1 MTETATTIGYK
12 KSLVTF
18 RLTPN
23 EAIINANSP
32 IWVRLKP
39 HWHGNFQRLSRQ
51 NHATCTKNNLPKQN
65 GQCNNHNGPYIFYNH
80 GRVYHHSH
88 RYKENGSKQIL
99 YRGHKLL
106 YISASTVSAKIDP
119 IIKAPN
125 AAENPTL
132 AATTTIPKHNASETI
147 SNVSFAIHLRER
159 FKNVGMI

>member
-39 HWHGNFQRLSRQ
+39 HCMATFNGCPDKITPPVPKITCPSRMA
-51 NHATCTKNNLPKQN
+51 NVIITMGHIYSTIMAGSTIIPTDTKKMAPNKSFTGATSFS
-65 GQCNNHNGPYIFYNH
+65 IF
-80 GRVYHHSH
+80 
-88 RYKENGSKQIL
+88 
-99 YRGHKLL
+99 
-106 YISASTVSAKIDP
+106 SASTVSAKIDP